1 MRMRKAGLTL
11 GQIGSVLAM
20 IIGFLSAK
28 LPSCMQRIS
37 QTLPALPR
45 FLRFLRPPLRVSSFV
60 LLIGLAKTCAA
71 SGPLTAVLRP

>member
-20 IIGFLSAK
+20 IIGFLRAK
-28 LPSCMQRIS
+28 LPRCMQRIS
-37 QTLPALPR
+37 QTLPAL
-45 FLRFLRPPLRVSSFV
+45 LRFLRPHLRVSSFV
-60 LLIGLAKTCAA
+60 LPIGLAKTCAA